1 VPPASSVLDRRAER
15 LLAALVA
22 LSVYRE
28 PADRNA
34 VLFQLGTI
42 DRTAARVPD
51 RQGPT
56 PPYRAPSDLA
66 ELLGRCVDAGL
77 VTVPGTRADGSGSA
91 DAWFVDRAIAT
102 ELHAQLRA
110 SGRAADLAEAHRR
123 AAAYWRWRATAWPQD
138 RRADIHDLL
147 ETRHHLFSAG
157 EPTRASAV
165 TEVICVQLHA
175 WGDLGREAQI
185 VQSTLGWL
193 PDSSP
198 GRAEWLYRLG
208 TIASLLGDHAEAT
221 RRLTAAAR
229 MFAALGDNRGL
240 AGTQHSLG
248 ALAQSVGD
256 YRKAERWYRKSAAAH
271 QRADHV
277 RDRPRRPAVSP
288 ALTPKAGM
296 QRDAIR
302 KRVRGLPAG
311 SSLASSS

>member
-1 VPPASSVLDRRAER
+1 MPPASSVLDRRAER

-34 VLFQLGTI
+34 VLFQLGTV
-42 DRTAARVPD
+42 DRTAARVPNQ
-51 RQGPT
+51 QGPT
-56 PPYRAPSDLA
+56 PPYREPADLA
-66 ELLGRCVDAGL
+66 ELLDRCVDAGL
-77 VTVPGTRADGSGSA
+77 AIVPGAADRSGAA
-91 DAWFVDRAIAT
+91 DAWFVDREIAT
-102 ELHAQLRA
+102 ELHAQLMA
-110 SGRAADLAEAHRR
+110 SGRAGELAESHRR

-147 ETRHHLFSAG
+147 ETRHHLFNAG
-157 EPTRASAV
+157 EIARASEV

-175 WGDLGREAQI
+175 WGDLGREARI

-229 MFAALGDNRGL
+229 MYAALGDNRGL
-240 AGTQHSLG
+240 AGTQHRLG

-271 QRADHV
+271 QRAGQV
-277 RDRPRRPAVSP
+277 QDRPRRPDVSP
-288 ALTPKAGM
+288 GPTPSPGA
-296 QRDAIR
+296 QRNAMR
-302 KRVRGLPAG
+302 KYVRGLPAG